1 MAYGAFTACTRRGS
15 CHKRFLCRLY
25 CFGKGNGSASSYV
38 FLQFRIK
45 GNLIEN
51 KTQRHC
57 GGHWGNTKSS
67 SWSQATTWQ
76 QGTHC
81 QLHLLVSTG
90 HLGAGNK
97 PLCDHPSCG
106 TSFGDLSIPERTR
119 EDSATSQRRVCLL
132 KVSIISSHSSNL
144 FLHLPPVLSRA
155 FFVSHNTSGNLCFI
169 AFF

>member
-1 MAYGAFTACTRRGS
+1 MAYGAFTACTRRGF
-15 CHKRFLCRLY
+15 CHKRLLCRLY

-38 FLQFRIK
+38 FPQFRIK

-57 GGHWGNTKSS
+57 GGHWRKTKTS

-81 QLHLLVSTG
+81 QLRLLASTG
-90 HLGAGNK
+90 HPGAGNK

-132 KVSIISSHSSNL
+132 KVSVISSHPSNL

-155 FFVSHNTSGNLCFI
+155 FFVSHNISGNLCFI